1 MECKKKRECD
11 EKGERPQTLHTVLMY
26 SSFVQYQTL
35 GPFSTWTETEII
47 IFTKD
52 HVYCLKLNVSF

>member
-1 MECKKKRECD
+1 MECTKKRECD

-35 GPFSTWTETEII
+35 GPLSTWTETEII
-47 IFTKD
+47 IFTFLQCAK
-52 HVYCLKLNVSF
+52 CFLSLLN